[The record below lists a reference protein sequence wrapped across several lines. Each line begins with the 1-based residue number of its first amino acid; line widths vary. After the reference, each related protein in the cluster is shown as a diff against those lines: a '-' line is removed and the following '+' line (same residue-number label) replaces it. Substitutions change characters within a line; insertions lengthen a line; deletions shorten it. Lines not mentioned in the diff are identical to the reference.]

1 MMDIIPKTHLGFLS
15 GNAVNGETSLNV
27 IDQTEELSGFL
38 NGDDICN
45 TSMCK

>member
-15 GNAVNGETSLNV
+15 GNTVNGETSLNV